1 MDFGT
6 DRDGF
11 GTYFADYPLRL
22 FCVNSAESFEMFHKE
37 LRELFGAL
45 KYRGNKAGLHR
56 LLETDKRYECLSA
69 DSAETIIT
77 LLNIPGLQEKWNEL
91 KQRIFI
97 SIFGSDVSPIQL
109 FFPML

>member
-1 MDFGT
+1 M
-6 DRDGF
+6 
-11 GTYFADYPLRL
+11 
-22 FCVNSAESFEMFHKE
+22 
-37 LRELFGAL
+37 
-45 KYRGNKAGLHR
+45 
-56 LLETDKRYECLSA
+56 ETDKRYECLSA

-91 KQRIFI
+91 KITEKEGEGYDMCQAILEMQEECIEQGIEQGKTQGALEKTNIFVRNMLKQRIFI